1 MAAELAERIVDGEFA
16 ECIPIVLE
24 SPNIYMFDYN
34 QMQRF
39 GIPKRA
45 LPVQTVSLSTSPG
58 CFYIDTKA
66 SSPLIKI
73 INRVIF
79 LDRAVDQGRFY
90 T

>member
-45 LPVQTVSLSTSPG
+45 LPADSIIVNEPG
-58 CFYIDTKA
+58 MFLYRYKGLIAID
-66 SSPLIKI
+66 
-73 INRVIF
+73 
-79 LDRAVDQGRFY
+79 
-90 T
+90 